1 MKAGNY
7 TGIKGFPN
15 QDIAMWLTMG
25 PIANRSIERL
35 GASDQAVVEFRKQM
49 VAAARAFADGAPAI
63 GTGDARIAQGV
74 CSFQA
79 VMPKSSDW
87 RKIEFA
93 KDLASAVK
101 AA

>member
-1 MKAGNY
+1 
-7 TGIKGFPN
+7 
-15 QDIAMWLTMG
+15 MWLTMG
-25 PIANRSIERL
+25 PIADRSIERL
-35 GASDQAVVEFRKQM
+35 GASDQAIVEFRKQM

-63 GTGDARIAQGV
+63 GTGEARIAQGV

-79 VMPKSSDW
+79 VLPKSSDW

-93 KDLASAVK
+93 NDIASAGK